1 VPSIGSAAYAA
12 VSCVIPAYPAFSRG
26 APSERVQPPASPAE
40 GAGAG
45 TGRDEPPSR
54 SQVPPREGPMTQ
66 SRDDVIQQDIA
77 DLHKLGYAQELYR
90 SMGGFSNFAIS
101 FSIISILTGAVILYD
116 YGLAWAGTA
125 AVMIGWPLITVF
137 VLAIAASMGE
147 IASAYPT
154 AGGLYYWASRMKN
167 KNWGWW
173 TAWLNLI
180 GQFAIV
186 AGINFAAAAFLNA
199 TIITPLLANV
209 GITYDNTTVL
219 LAIGDTAVLTGQ
231 LVTMGILMLIQ
242 LVMNIVGI
250 NLVALLN
257 QVSVWWHIVIVA
269 AVVFLVFL
277 AGKPDESG
285 LTLFAIQPQD
295 VAGSWNNNLGFVNLE
310 YGPAISYPLILAFF
324 FSLLQANWTY
334 TGYDAS
340 AHVAEETIGARVSS
354 AWGIFLSVAVSAVV
368 GFVFLLAL
376 STHLPDLSTLFPAEL
391 TEENLAGASQYY
403 FGGGV
408 AVIAILQYNLGQLGD
423 LLAAGIAIAMA
434 FCGLSSVASAGRM
447 LFAFSRDDGLPGS
460 GWLKRVSH
468 RYRTPANALTA
479 IVLVA
484 WLFSVAAGVVGGG
497 TAIVIV
503 TAIST
508 IFLYA
513 AYGIV
518 IYLGATTQ
526 DWLSERVWSLG
537 RWSKPIAWLSVFW
550 VIVLMV
556 LFSFPT
562 SGNISWPFMAATVLF
577 LLIYYFA
584 SARRN
589 FKGPQRMGDSADL
602 TEIEREFNQAAGEV
616 TTA

>member
-1 VPSIGSAAYAA
+1 MAR
-12 VSCVIPAYPAFSRG
+12 SR
-26 APSERVQPPASPAE
+26 Q
-40 GAGAG
+40 
-45 TGRDEPPSR
+45 
-54 SQVPPREGPMTQ
+54 
-66 SRDDVIQQDIA
+66 DVIQQDVA
-77 DLHKLGYAQELYR
+77 DLHKLGYAQELLR

-125 AVMIGWPLITVF
+125 AVLIGWPRGTVF
-137 VLAIAASMGE
+137 VLAIAASMSE

-167 KNWGWW
+167 KEWGWW

-186 AGINFAAAAFLNA
+186 AGINYAAAAFLNA
-199 TIITPLLANV
+199 TIITPLLSNV
-209 GITYDNTTVL
+209 GVAYGNTTELIPGL
-219 LAIGDTAVLTGQ
+219 LNGQ
-231 LVTMGILMLIQ
+231 LVTMGILMLIE
-242 LVMNIVGI
+242 LALNIAGI

-269 AVVFLVFL
+269 AVVVLVFL
-277 AGKPDESG
+277 AGKPDASG
-285 LTLFAIQPQD
+285 LTLFAVQPQD
-295 VAGSWNNNLGFVNLE
+295 VAGSWENNFFGIVDFD
-310 YGPAISYPLILAFF
+310 YGAAFTYPVVLAFF

-340 AHVAEETIGARVSS
+340 AHIAEETVGARVAS

-376 STHLPDLSTLFPAEL
+376 TTHLPSLSTLFPAD
-391 TEENLAGASQYY
+391 LAAADSATYSQYY
-403 FGGGV
+403 FGSGA
-408 AVIAILQYNLGQLGD
+408 AVIDILAYNLGQLGN
-423 LLAAGIAIAMA
+423 LLSAGIAIAMA

-460 GWLKRVSH
+460 GWLKKVSH
-468 RYRTPANALTA
+468 RYRTPANSLAG
-479 IVLVA
+479 IVVVA
-484 WLFSVAAGVVGGG
+484 WLFTVAAFWVGAQGGPGGG
-497 TAIVIV
+497 GIAIVII

-513 AYGIV
+513 AYGVV

-526 DWLSERVWSLG
+526 GWQSERVWSLG
-537 RWSKPIAWLSVFW
+537 RWSKPIAWIAVAW

-556 LFSFPT
+556 LFSWPT
-562 SGNISWPFMAATVLF
+562 SGNISWPFMVGTFVL
-577 LLIYYFA
+577 LLIYYFGYA
-584 SARRN
+584 KEQ
-589 FKGPQRMGDSADL
+589 FKGPRSMGDAAEL
-602 TEIEREFNQAAGEV
+602 TEIEREFEQAAEEL
-616 TTA
+616 APA

>member
-1 VPSIGSAAYAA
+1 
-12 VSCVIPAYPAFSRG
+12 
-26 APSERVQPPASPAE
+26 
-40 GAGAG
+40 
-45 TGRDEPPSR
+45 
-54 SQVPPREGPMTQ
+54 MTQ
-66 SRDDVIQQDIA
+66 QRSREDVIQQDIK
-77 DLHKLGYAQELYR
+77 DLHQLGYAQELFR

-199 TIITPLLANV
+199 TIITPLLDNI
-209 GITYDNTTVL
+209 GIAYDNTTVL
-219 LAIGDTAVLTGQ
+219 LSFGETAVLTGQ
-231 LVTMGILMLIQ
+231 LVTMGVIMLIQ
-242 LVMNIVGI
+242 LALNIGGI
-250 NLVALLN
+250 NLVAMLN
-257 QVSVWWHIVIVA
+257 QVSVWWHIAIVA
-269 AVVFLVFL
+269 AVVILIFL

-285 LTLFAIQPQD
+285 LTLFAIEPQD
-295 VAGSWNNNLGFVNLE
+295 VAGSWNNNLGFVNLQ
-310 YGPAISYPLILAFF
+310 YGPAVSYPLILAFF

-340 AHVAEETIGARVSS
+340 AHVAEETVGARVAS

-376 STHLPDLSTLFPAEL
+376 STHLPDLSTLFPAVL
-391 TEENLAGASQYY
+391 DDTTLPASSQYY

-408 AVIAILQYNLGQLGD
+408 AVIAILEHNLGQLGD
-423 LLAAGIAIAMA
+423 VLAAGIAIAMW

-447 LFAFSRDDGLPGS
+447 LYAFSRDDGLPGS
-460 GWLKRVSH
+460 GWLKKVSH
-468 RYRTPANALTA
+468 RYRTPANSLTA
-479 IVLVA
+479 IVVVA
-484 WLFSVAAGVVGGG
+484 WVFSVLAGVVGGG

-518 IYLGATTQ
+518 IFLGATTQ
-526 DWLSERVWSLG
+526 EWLSERVWSLG
-537 RWSKPIAWLSVFW
+537 RFSKPIAWFSVFW
-550 VIVLMV
+550 VIVLMI

-577 LLIYYFA
+577 LIVYYFA
-584 SARRN
+584 FAKRN
-589 FKGPQRMGDSADL
+589 FKGPHRQGDSAEL
-602 TEIEREFNQAAGEV
+602 TEIEREFEAAAGEV
-616 TTA
+616 T